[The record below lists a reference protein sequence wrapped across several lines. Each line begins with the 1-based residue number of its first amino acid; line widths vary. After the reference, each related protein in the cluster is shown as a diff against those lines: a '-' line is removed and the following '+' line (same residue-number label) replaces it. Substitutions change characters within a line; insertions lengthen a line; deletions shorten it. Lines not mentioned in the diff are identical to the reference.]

1 MDEEE
6 PRRIY
11 VGKGRGPYSGMVLD
25 SIFDFLRRAVVA
37 MVIVGIFLMLL
48 PILR

>member
-11 VGKGRGPYSGMVLD
+11 VGKGRGPYSGMVLN
-25 SIFDFLRRAVVA
+25 SIFDFLRPAGVA

>member
-1 MDEEE
+1 MDKEE
-6 PRRIY
+6 PLRNY
-11 VGKGRGPYSGMVLD
+11 VGKGGGQYSGMVLD

-48 PILR
+48 PIMR

>member
-11 VGKGRGPYSGMVLD
+11 VGKGRGPYSGMVLN
-25 SIFDFLRRAVVA
+25 SIFNFLRRAVVV
-37 MVIVGIFLMLL
+37 MVIMGIFLMLL